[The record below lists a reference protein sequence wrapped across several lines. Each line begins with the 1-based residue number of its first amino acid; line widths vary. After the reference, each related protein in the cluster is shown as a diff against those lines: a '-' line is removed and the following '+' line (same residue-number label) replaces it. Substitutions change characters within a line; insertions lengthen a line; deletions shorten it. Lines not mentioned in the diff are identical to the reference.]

1 MALAEAHRLAGEGI
15 DAHADDLAGD
25 ALVVETPMHHT
36 PLLLGVVGDRAR
48 RVEHGPVDA
57 EADGGL
63 VVRGRYEHGALGHE
77 RQPRE
82 RRPVDVGEEED
93 VVEVATVRE
102 EVIAQV
108 RRDRALR
115 VDERELVRERV
126 PRRERAM
133 LAEPEVARATSVHGK
148 ASHGNAIHPG
158 ESRGV
163 RVLPGPVV
171 ARGRRGDLDRGVRRE
186 MVHQRARVRLGAS
199 GNVSVALHH
208 DQEARTVAH

>member
-1 MALAEAHRLAGEGI
+1 EEG
-15 DAHADDLAGD
+15 
-25 ALVVETPMHHT
+25 
-36 PLLLGVVGDRAR
+36 
-48 RVEHGPVDA
+48 
-57 EADGGL
+57 
-63 VVRGRYEHGALGHE
+63 
-77 RQPRE
+77 
-82 RRPVDVGEEED
+82 D
-93 VVEVATVRE
+93 VVEVATVRK

-133 LAEPEVARATSVHGK
+133 LAEPKVARATSVHRK

-171 ARGRRGDLDRGVRRE
+171 ARGRSEERR
-186 MVHQRARVRLGAS
+186 VGKARSHR
-199 GNVSVALHH
+199 
-208 DQEARTVAH
+208 EW